1 LEPIRVIL
9 ELFVEAGELRY
20 VGRELSKLPEVVAL
34 YEVTGEYD
42 VVAIIQVDSLAAFR
56 DLLVHR
62 ILQVRGVRGTTSSV
76 ILRASKEHAQA
87 SW

>member
-9 ELFVEAGELRY
+9 ELFVDAGELGY

-42 VVAIIQVDSLAAFR
+42 MIAIIQVDSLPTFR

-76 ILRASKEHAQA
+76 ILRASKEHA
-87 SW
+87 